1 MWSITGNVTFT
12 ITAGSGSPNS
22 VVSGVFFDPIAAP
35 PPPPPP
41 SITYQWQVPFTGL
54 DPAINT
60 VASSFSLIASGVNGP
75 LGALTAPNGKNY
87 GIYSGPQLK
96 YNVMFGTY
104 FGQTPNPSNDD
115 LVTQQVPY
123 TGPYTSTITLWIDPT
138 TWTAPANTANVGF
151 QVNAN
156 EPEILPSSSR

>member
-1 MWSITGNVTFT
+1 LGTGQPRRDNHRQRWYHWRGIGDTNLCRREL
-12 ITAGSGSPNS
+12 P
-22 VVSGVFFDPIAAP
+22 P

-60 VASSFSLIASGVNGP
+60 VASSFSLIASGANGP

-123 TGPYTSTITLWIDPT
+123 TGPYTITLWIDPT

-151 QVNAN
+151 QFNAN